1 MKINQLALRKYLA
14 TTRWAA
20 RKFSIWAAILALN
33 PSSVVVI
40 LPTAA
45 AQCDTMHYLLAGG
58 ECARAINY
66 LKADAVHVRAVS
78 SL

>member
-1 MKINQLALRKYLA
+1 MEINQLALRKYLA

-40 LPTAA
+40 LPTA
-45 AQCDTMHYLLAGG
+45 
-58 ECARAINY
+58 
-66 LKADAVHVRAVS
+66 V
-78 SL
+78 